1 MYRAGEWVVYGS
13 TGVCQVMAVG
23 PAEAGRGLEKGK
35 EYYQLSPLLDSS
47 VIYAPVDTK
56 VFMRPVISRQEAEEL
71 LEGAANLEEDI
82 CYSRNL
88 RLLTEHYKEA
98 LQTHQCE
105 DLLRIIRAVYVKN
118 QACAKNG
125 KRPGQIDQRY
135 MKRAE
140 ELLHSELSVA
150 LHIPYE
156 EVPDYIA
163 QVIARAEASA
173 G

>member
-1 MYRAGEWVVYGS
+1 MLEKLKGLALRYEDLETRLGDPKVYGDTEKLHQINRELKELSPVVEAYRAYR
-13 TGVCQVMAVG
+13 A
-23 PAEAGRGLEKGK
+23 AESR
-35 EYYQLSPLLDSS
+35 
-47 VIYAPVDTK
+47 
-56 VFMRPVISRQEAEEL
+56 RQEAEEL
-71 LEGAANLEEDI
+71 LKGAANLEEDI

-125 KRPGQIDQRY
+125 RRPGQIDQRY

-163 QVIARAEASA
+163 RVIAGAEASA